1 MFVTEGG
8 NNDTGWSNA
17 RYDELIGLAART
29 EDQRQRMEYF
39 QEAEAILL
47 DEAPVA
53 PIYFYQYNH
62 LVSPSVRG
70 WHSNVMKHVNYK
82 GVYLERSEEH
92 TSELQSR
99 GHLVCR
105 LLLEEKKQES

>member
-1 MFVTEGG
+1 MADYYDPNSFLDMFVTEGG

-29 EDQRQRMEYF
+29 EDQHQRMEYF

-82 GVYLERSEEH
+82 GVYLEP
-92 TSELQSR
+92 
-99 GHLVCR
+99 
-105 LLLEEKKQES
+105 